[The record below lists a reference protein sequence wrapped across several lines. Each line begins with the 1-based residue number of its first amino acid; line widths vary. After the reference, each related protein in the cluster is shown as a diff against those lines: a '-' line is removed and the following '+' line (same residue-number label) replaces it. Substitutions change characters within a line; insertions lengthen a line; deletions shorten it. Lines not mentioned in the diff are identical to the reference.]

1 MAKHRKNAKPNDPTE
16 MIPMEGTI
24 DADDEFLKP
33 SKYVQHVGNVTRIPD
48 DKSK

>member
-1 MAKHRKNAKPNDPTE
+1 MAKHRRDGKPDDPTE
-16 MIPMEGTI
+16 LLPIEGVI
-24 DADDEFLKP
+24 SDDEFENP